1 MKASHFFTK
10 SKALFLSLFIGLS
23 LITTSCV
30 DGDGGTNITIPGVD
44 GPKLI
49 LEKDN
54 LLISMVFENIVLDG
68 GLRYNIPKYPTSYI
82 EISPDLQSAG
92 TLMSVSVSLDDIF
105 DIDADTLDP
114 QKLPGGRALPGVSTG
129 RLPAVA
135 FSIEKF
141 SGMTFYVGP
150 EVFGIFVPTKL
161 DMDGSIISSR
171 FYAMGDRA
179 GTLSI
184 VGQDENEENSG
195 ILLLLD
201 IKGKTK
207 KKLKKIAKKF

>member
-1 MKASHFFTK
+1 M
-10 SKALFLSLFIGLS
+10 IGLS

-30 DGDGGTNITIPGVD
+30 DGDGGTNIEIPGVD

-49 LEKDN
+49 LQDDN
-54 LLISMVFENIVLDG
+54 LLISMVFESIVLDG

-105 DIDADTLDP
+105 DMDASTLDP
-114 QKLPGGRALPGVSTG
+114 QKLPGGRNLPGVATG

-141 SGMTFYVGP
+141 AGMTFYVGP
-150 EVFGIFVPTKL
+150 EVFGMFVPTNL
-161 DMDGSIISSR
+161 DIDGAIVSSR

-184 VGQDENEENSG
+184 VGRDENQENSG

-207 KKLKKIAKKF
+207 KRLKKIAKKF